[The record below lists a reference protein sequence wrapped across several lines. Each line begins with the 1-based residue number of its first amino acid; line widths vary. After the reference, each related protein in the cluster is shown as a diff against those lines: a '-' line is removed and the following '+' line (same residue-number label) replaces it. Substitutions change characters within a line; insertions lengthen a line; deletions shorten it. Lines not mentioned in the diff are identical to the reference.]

1 MGFLLS
7 KQRILNL
14 SDRFILGIQII
25 INFKDFYHITYDGL
39 KKTIMFRSI
48 QARIATSI
56 ISLLILVWIDSH
68 VTSEISLAL
77 LYLIPVII
85 FSYQNTIPY
94 RYSILFGIITTS
106 AWFIIDYYTN
116 SYSSEI
122 NQIINCIP
130 KFLISI
136 ITAVAIHQY
145 FIERELRK
153 TIVDQKK
160 DLENANQ
167 QLKESNTELNKF
179 IGMAAHDIR
188 NPVGSIQMFAEML
201 MEKESITE
209 EDKTYI
215 KMVETAAGHSL
226 QILNDTL
233 NISKIQ
239 SGTISMN
246 KKKTD
251 YISFIKETIAL
262 NKYLADKKNQTI
274 HFESTIDE
282 LEIEFDQSRLA
293 QVINNLMTNAIKYSN
308 MNTSII
314 VKVDYYGEKN
324 EMVLTS
330 IKDQGLGIDEKYHAT
345 LFDPFTTTAN
355 QPTNNESKTGL
366 GLAIVKK
373 IVQLHAG
380 SIGFTSEKGKGSN
393 FFFFIPIA

>member
-1 MGFLLS
+1 
-7 KQRILNL
+7 
-14 SDRFILGIQII
+14 
-25 INFKDFYHITYDGL
+25 
-39 KKTIMFRSI
+39 MFRSI
-48 QARIATSI
+48 QARIATAI

-68 VTSEISLAL
+68 VVAEISLAIF
-77 LYLIPVII
+77 YLIPVII